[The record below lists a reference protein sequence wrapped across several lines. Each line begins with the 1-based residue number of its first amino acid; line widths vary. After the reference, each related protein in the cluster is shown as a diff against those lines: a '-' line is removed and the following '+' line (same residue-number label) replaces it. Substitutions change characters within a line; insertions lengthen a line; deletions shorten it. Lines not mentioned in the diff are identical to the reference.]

1 MTSHEDADPVS
12 APAIGRHTHGSTI
25 RALLK
30 RGLASRCPR
39 CGVGSVF
46 NRWNS
51 LSVQC
56 TVCEYGLKHRE
67 GDCWFFMYM
76 TTGFFT
82 GVMIAAMF
90 IIKPANIL
98 VGQVIVGSIGLAL
111 IVATLPIR
119 KSMAIALDFYL
130 EAEKSGW
137 LLYEEQR

>member
-1 MTSHEDADPVS
+1 M
-12 APAIGRHTHGSTI
+12 RHTHGSTI
-25 RALLK
+25 RSVLT
-30 RGLASRCPR
+30 RGFTSRCPR
-39 CGVGSVF
+39 CGEGPVF
-46 NRWNS
+46 DRWNT

-56 TVCEYGLKHRE
+56 TVCGVGLKQRD

-90 IIKPANIL
+90 FIRPANVL
-98 VGQVIVGSIGLAL
+98 FGQVAVGSIGLAL

-119 KSMAIALDFYL
+119 KSLAIALDFYL

-137 LLYEEQR
+137 LLYEERREA